1 MPGLFKKLYRDR
13 ELEQA
18 QLARPAGQERDF
30 TENCGQSS
38 LLQALSR
45 LPGVQREALTLYY
58 FDELKIREIARIT
71 GTNTATV
78 KSRLHQGKQKLKKY
92 WRRKAN
98 EKGPGINKTVPAGAS
113 CGCAGQKRV
122 LEAVEKAY
130 GSKGRYS
137 YQPGSR
143 FLYAAYP
150 FSRGYWCFQAFWL
163 LLGASAV
170 LWLGDL
176 TAYGLNS
183 PFFTPSVP
191 GGLVEQGSVS
201 YVVLLP
207 VLSAIMALAG
217 AAGFAELGKCFS
229 CHMWEL
235 EHSCCLD
242 LRQLLAVRMAIT
254 GLVDLLLLVCFT
266 AVSRGRLQTGF
277 WQTGIYLLTPFVYNT
292 LLYLTVFTFTRGNNR
307 FLQACVLAAACCIS
321 FLPACIPHLY
331 EKTMLWLWVAAL
343 AAAGSL
349 VVAELYCLAGKLE
362 RGEELCW
369 N

>member
-1 MPGLFKKLYRDR
+1 MKRDR
-13 ELEQA
+13 ELTR
-18 QLARPAGQERDF
+18 LFRQELPVDV
-30 TENCGQSS
+30 QS
-38 LLQALSR
+38 
-45 LPGVQREALTLYY
+45 
-58 FDELKIREIARIT
+58 K
-71 GTNTATV
+71 
-78 KSRLHQGKQKLKKY
+78 
-92 WRRKAN
+92 
-98 EKGPGINKTVPAGAS
+98 
-113 CGCAGQKRV
+113 KRV
-122 LEAVEKAY
+122 LEAVEK
-130 GSKGRYS
+130 SIRIKRPVFIPTW
-137 YQPGSR
+137 QQI
-143 FLYAAYP
+143 FCTQLTL

-176 TAYGLNS
+176 TVYGLNS

-201 YVVLLP
+201 YVMLLP

-217 AAGFAELGKCFS
+217 VAGFSELGKCFS

-292 LLYLTVFTFTRGNNR
+292 LLYLTVFTFARGNNR
-307 FLQACVLAAACCIS
+307 FLQACVLAAVCCIS

-349 VVAELYCLAGKLE
+349 VAAELYCLAGKLE

>member
-1 MPGLFKKLYRDR
+1 M
-13 ELEQA
+13 
-18 QLARPAGQERDF
+18 
-30 TENCGQSS
+30 
-38 LLQALSR
+38 
-45 LPGVQREALTLYY
+45 
-58 FDELKIREIARIT
+58 
-71 GTNTATV
+71 
-78 KSRLHQGKQKLKKY
+78 
-92 WRRKAN
+92 
-98 EKGPGINKTVPAGAS
+98 
-113 CGCAGQKRV
+113 
-122 LEAVEKAY
+122 
-130 GSKGRYS
+130 
-137 YQPGSR
+137 
-143 FLYAAYP
+143 
-150 FSRGYWCFQAFWL
+150 
-163 LLGASAV
+163 
-170 LWLGDL
+170 
-176 TAYGLNS
+176 
-183 PFFTPSVP
+183 
-191 GGLVEQGSVS
+191 EQGSVS

-331 EKTMLWLWVAAL
+331 EKPCFGCGLPHLPQQEALWWQSCIAWP
-343 AAAGSL
+343 G
-349 VVAELYCLAGKLE
+349 
-362 RGEELCW
+362 